1 MRGSSL
7 LSVAVGVVT
16 LAACST
22 SADVHVSAP
31 PTNAESPS
39 TESPGTTP
47 APPGTGGSSEP
58 SAAPVDW
65 GSCRA
70 SDFYDVQGWQCGSIE
85 VPLDYGDADGQTI
98 EIALTRHPASDDASR
113 LGSLVVN
120 PGGPGASGIDV
131 VHGLLDQLPDEVASR
146 FDVVGFDP
154 RGVGQ
159 STAIDCI
166 TDKQMDAAA
175 DLDPTPDT
183 AAEIDAI
190 VDQLSSTAGTC
201 AAEQGPLLA
210 HLGTMS
216 SARDLDRIREAVG
229 DEKLTYLGFSYGTS
243 LGATYADLFPD
254 KVRAL
259 VLDGVVDPAAGE
271 GADGEPSKEQF
282 YGSQDFGGALDSFAA
297 ACRKVSSC
305 SAGPDPQKLIDEIR
319 GEVEKAPVAAKTV
332 EAEDG
337 RRLSIGL
344 FETGVNFALYD
355 ASFWP
360 FLAVGLRDAAN
371 GDGSALI
378 RLADEYNERSADG
391 TWGSIAQAFRAITCA
406 DFAGR
411 PTADEAKAAYEE
423 VAGTEQE
430 TSADGPNP
438 SCLDWEPT
446 VEPLVRVG
454 PADTPPIL
462 VVGTKGD
469 PATPYANTAA
479 MAKAL
484 GNGVVLTWDGDGHTA
499 FAGSSQCINDAVTS
513 YLVDLKVPAEGT
525 TCPAEDGGPTGSSS
539 SGSEYSLDRTVL
551 SEPIEEALKMAGQPA
566 AVAACAAKTVS
577 EDLDETEPVHYT
589 LGLDQAGLTRAVRR
603 ALNAC

>member
-1 MRGSSL
+1 
-7 LSVAVGVVT
+7 
-16 LAACST
+16 
-22 SADVHVSAP
+22 
-31 PTNAESPS
+31 
-39 TESPGTTP
+39 
-47 APPGTGGSSEP
+47 
-58 SAAPVDW
+58 VDW

-70 SDFYDVQGWQCGSIE
+70 SDLYDVEGWQCGTIE
-85 VPLDYGDADGQTI
+85 VPLDYGDPDGQTI
-98 EIALTRHPASDDASR
+98 EIALTRHAASDDAER

-131 VHGLLDQLPDEVASR
+131 VHGLLDQLPEELANR
-146 FDVVGFDP
+146 FDLVGFDP

-159 STAIDCI
+159 STAVDCI
-166 TDKQMDAAA
+166 TDRQMDAAA

-183 AAEIDAI
+183 TDEIDAI
-190 VDQLSSTAGTC
+190 VDQLSSTAATC
-201 AAEQGPLLA
+201 AADQGQLLA

-216 SARDLDRIREAVG
+216 SARDLERIRQAVG
-229 DEKLTYLGFSYGTS
+229 DDKLTYLGFSYGTS

-271 GADGEPSKEQF
+271 GPDGEPSEEQF

-297 ACRKVSSC
+297 ACREVSSC
-305 SAGPDPQKLIDEIR
+305 SAGPDPHKLIDEIR
-319 GEVEKAPVAAKTV
+319 AKAEKAPIAAETV

-378 RLADEYNERSADG
+378 RLADEYNERSSDG

-423 VAGTEQE
+423 VAGTQQE
-430 TSADGPNP
+430 TPADGPNP
-438 SCLDWEPT
+438 TCLDWEPT
-446 VEPLVRVG
+446 AEPLIRVG
-454 PADTPPIL
+454 PADTPPLL

-484 GNGVVLTWDGDGHTA
+484 GNGVVLTWEGDGHTA
-499 FAGSSQCINDAVTS
+499 FAGSSQCINDAVTR
-513 YLVDLKVPAEGT
+513 YLVDLTPPAAGT
-525 TCPAEDGGPTGSSS
+525 TCPAEDGGATGSSS
-539 SGSEYSLDRTVL
+539 PGSEYSLDRSVL
-551 SEPIEEALKMAGQPA
+551 SVPIEESLKMAGQSA
-566 AVAACAAKTVS
+566 AVAACVAKRVS
-577 EDLDETEPVHYT
+577 DDLDETQLVHYT
-589 LGLDQAGLTRAVRR
+589 LGLDQDGLTRAVRQ
-603 ALNAC
+603 AFDAC

>member
-1 MRGSSL
+1 MRGSTF
-7 LSVAVGVVT
+7 LSVVVGVVT
-16 LAACST
+16 LVACST
-22 SADVHVSAP
+22 SAGVHVSAP
-31 PTNAESPS
+31 PSSVESPT
-39 TESPGTTP
+39 TESPATTMT
-47 APPGTGGSSEP
+47 PPGTGASSEP
-58 SAAPVDW
+58 STAPVDW
-65 GSCRA
+65 GTCRP
-70 SDFYDVQGWQCGSIE
+70 SDLYDVDGWQCGTIE
-85 VPLDYGDADGQTI
+85 VPLDYGDPAGQTI
-98 EIALTRHPASDDASR
+98 KIALTRHAASDDAER

-131 VHGLLDQLPDEVASR
+131 VHGLLDQLPQELASR
-146 FDVVGFDP
+146 FDLVGFDP

-190 VDQLSSTAGTC
+190 IEQLSTTAAAC
-201 AAEQGPLLA
+201 AADQGELLA

-229 DEKLTYLGFSYGTS
+229 DDKLTYLGFSYGTS

-259 VLDGVVDPAAGE
+259 VLDGVVDPTAGE
-271 GADGEPSKEQF
+271 GPDGEPSKDQF
-282 YGSQDFGGALDSFAA
+282 YGSQDFAGALDTFAA

-305 SAGPDPQKLIDEIR
+305 SAGPDPQKLIDEVR
-319 GEVEKAPVAAKTV
+319 AKVETAPLDAKTV

-344 FETGVNFALYD
+344 FETGVDFALYD

-360 FLAVGLRDAAN
+360 FLAVGLRDAAD

-378 RLADEYNERSADG
+378 RLADEYNERRADG

-411 PTADEAKAAYEE
+411 PTTAEANAAYEA
-423 VAGTEQE
+423 VAGTGQE
-430 TSADGPNP
+430 IPADGPNP
-438 SCLDWEPT
+438 SCLDWAPT
-446 VEPLVRVG
+446 AEPLVRVR

-484 GNGVVLTWDGDGHTA
+484 GHGVVLTWEGDGHTA
-499 FAGSSQCINDAVTS
+499 FAGSSRCINDAVTS
-513 YLVDLKVPAEGT
+513 YLVDLEVPAAGT
-525 TCPAEDGGPTGSSS
+525 TCPAQDGGASGASS
-539 SGSEYSLDRTVL
+539 SGSAYRVDPTVL
-551 SEPIEEALKMAGQPA
+551 SEPIEEALKMAGQPP

-577 EDLDETEPVHYT
+577 DDLDETDLVHYT
-589 LGLDQAGLTRAVRR
+589 LGLDQAGLTRAVRQ
-603 ALNAC
+603 ALSAC